1 MKNNFNDTVNNF
13 FKNYQ
18 DRGMKKWQGF
28 MLSDHIAAIN
38 RKKEEKAKV
47 YSEKD
52 SMSEIEISQVL
63 LQAFANN
70 KVVAVQLKEKTIDK
84 KIQPDI
90 VGLIK
95 GYNKDKIVIGD
106 NEVEL
111 TDINNIEI
119 KI

>member
-28 MLSDHIAAIN
+28 MLSDHIAALN
-38 RKKEEKAKV
+38 RDKENNAKV
-47 YSEKD
+47 YTEKD
-52 SMSEIEISQVL
+52 AMSETDISQVL

-70 KVVAVQLKEKTIDK
+70 RTVSVQLKEKTLDK

-90 VGLIK
+90 VWLVK
-95 GYNKDKIVIGD
+95 GYNEDKIIIGD
-106 NEVEL
+106 NKIEL
-111 TDINNIEI
+111 SNINNIEI
-119 KI
+119 N